1 MTTEDLLKIH
11 KDTCEKCKDIMKK
24 KNSDY
29 TGGKSSTDPFA
40 NFNAA
45 SILDIHPVQ
54 GLLLRVIDKI
64 QRIRSFTNDKELKVS
79 NESVEDACDDIV
91 NYAILA
97 KAMLMEERSQIES
110 GKSAKAMTGIL
121 DGMSYGDSDLPT
133 REQEIEAERRM
144 NIIGKNGNEGLHYSQ
159 IEQNN
164 NKQPK

>member
-1 MTTEDLLKIH
+1 MNSKELLQLH
-11 KDTCEKCKDIMKK
+11 DDTCNACKEIMKQ

-40 NFNAA
+40 NFNAS

-64 QRIRSFTNDKELKVS
+64 QRIRSFTNDKELKVT

-97 KAMLMEERSQIES
+97 KAMLMEERSQIE
-110 GKSAKAMTGIL
+110 
-121 DGMSYGDSDLPT
+121 
-133 REQEIEAERRM
+133 
-144 NIIGKNGNEGLHYSQ
+144 
-159 IEQNN
+159 QN
-164 NKQPK
+164 KTK

>member
-1 MTTEDLLKIH
+1 MNTKELLKLH
-11 KDTCEKCKDIMKK
+11 DETCKSCRGIMEQ

-40 NFNAA
+40 NFNAS

-64 QRIRSFTNDKELKVS
+64 QRIRSFTNDKELKVT

-110 GKSAKAMTGIL
+110 ENSK
-121 DGMSYGDSDLPT
+121 LPT
-133 REQEIEAERRM
+133 GEQEMEAERRM
-144 NIIGKNGNEGLHYSQ
+144 NIIGQNGNEGLHYSQ
-159 IEQNN
+159 IEQD
-164 NKQPK
+164 KTK